1 MTIEITRSGTSQ
13 LTDTRS
19 TVSSRS
25 NSTDT
30 ARTSSSPV
38 RSSAQDVVNITDTAQ
53 RLSQIQEQLKTV
65 PVEDNQKI
73 TEIRNAL
80 NSGNFEIDNERVA
93 EKLINFEID
102 I

>member
-1 MTIEITRSGTSQ
+1 MTIEINRSTTSQ
-13 LTDTRS
+13 LTDTRN
-19 TVSSRS
+19 TVSTR
-25 NSTDT
+25 NSGADNT
-30 ARTSSSPV
+30 RTTSSPV
-38 RSSAQDVVNITDTAQ
+38 QSSAQDVVNITDTAQ
-53 RLSQIQEQLKTV
+53 RLNQIQEQLKTV

-102 I
+102 V